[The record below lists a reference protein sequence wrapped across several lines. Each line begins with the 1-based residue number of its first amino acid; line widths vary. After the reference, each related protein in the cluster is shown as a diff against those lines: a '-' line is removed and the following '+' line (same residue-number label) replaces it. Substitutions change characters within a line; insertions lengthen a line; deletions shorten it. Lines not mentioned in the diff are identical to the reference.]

1 MDPSS
6 TEYAHPAQPY
16 GHLNANFHS
25 LSAIPARLRISLQT
39 MPAIPLLVDNKVIR
53 PTQTALA
60 LELVGKMDLL
70 RLKAIARLYARGL
83 PPDVSWDDL
92 LQEAF
97 TRILVGTRRKPE
109 GVTMIAFVAGV
120 MLSLRSEHRRRA
132 RSGVSPLGGA
142 KRQPRVEIELPDPGP
157 GPERLLSVR
166 KELSAIKRLFTGDA
180 LALQIIAGLGEGLT
194 GEQIRAAAGISR
206 TDYDSTRK
214 RMRRCLL
221 REGLTCERN

>member
-1 MDPSS
+1 
-6 TEYAHPAQPY
+6 
-16 GHLNANFHS
+16 
-25 LSAIPARLRISLQT
+25 
-39 MPAIPLLVDNKVIR
+39 MPRVPQLVDNKVIR

-60 LELVGKMDLL
+60 LELVGKLDLL

-97 TRILVGTRRKPE
+97 TRILVGSRRRPE
-109 GVTMIAFVAGV
+109 GVKMIAFVAGV

-132 RSGVSPLGGA
+132 RSCESADPDV
-142 KRQPRVEIELPDPGP
+142 IDPGA
-157 GPERLLSVR
+157 GPERQLSVQQ
-166 KELSAIKRLFTGDA
+166 ELSAIERLFRGDS
-180 LALQIIAGLGEGLT
+180 LALQILTGLGQGLT